1 MKHPSWC
8 DEDGCEEG
16 FHMFSAS
23 YSNDGLARIEVRLSQ
38 DIKSNK
44 LELELGDSNGSF
56 NPIIEGDQLS
66 THIGWLKEFR
76 DDLSKIIQAVESK

>member
-8 DEDGCEEG
+8 DEDDCEEG

-38 DIKSNK
+38 DIKTNK
-44 LELELGDSNGSF
+44 LELELGDSKGSF
-56 NPIIEGDQLS
+56 NPSMDGDRLIMN
-66 THIGWLKEFR
+66 IGWLKEFR
-76 DDLSKIIQAVESK
+76 DDLSKIIEAVESK

>member
-8 DEDGCEEG
+8 DEDDCEEG

-38 DIKSNK
+38 DIKTNK

-56 NPIIEGDQLS
+56 NPIIEGDRLITQ
-66 THIGWLKEFR
+66 IGWLKEFR
-76 DDLSKIIQAVESK
+76 DDLSKIIEAVESK